1 MSEVPEGIGE
11 LRGHCW
17 RGRSDKA
24 CRRQGRCLGNRM
36 REFRDGGA
44 TGAISQNRVS
54 GQSNRWR
61 GALPDQRDR
70 AAVTFV

>member
-44 TGAISQNRVS
+44 TGAISQNAVS
-54 GQSNRWR
+54 GSLRPPKS
-61 GALPDQRDR
+61 PDIEE
-70 AAVTFV
+70 VML